1 MVVTLRF
8 NVIKLRKISLLCVTL
23 MKLKN
28 LILTFLMILSASIG
42 GTKAY
47 IDYLLRQELN
57 ASIQAVA
64 NKVTVN
70 YADIRASWL
79 GAVILK
85 DLDLTLANSN
95 ELHIDTIHLH
105 KAYQF
110 YDLNRWP
117 TEMQLSLKNLRY
129 PISDISSPP
138 PVIIA
143 SLGYTPYYLTAKELR
158 NLGYLNI
165 NADIA
170 IQAQTSLE
178 KVAITGIINAHVLGN
193 FNFTLEFNQLPS
205 PQQWT
210 TSRFKSAQLNYLKF
224 SYIDNGFFNRVFTW
238 LAQRNKMT
246 LANFKQTLLTQL
258 SHDLNSTQEIS
269 SNILNPLL
277 QFIQNP
283 RQLTL
288 YLRPDLPIV
297 IETLGQVPLKQL
309 GLTIT
314 TD

>member
-1 MVVTLRF
+1 
-8 NVIKLRKISLLCVTL
+8 

-28 LILTFLMILSASIG
+28 LVLTFLMILAASLG
-42 GTKAY
+42 GSKAY

-64 NKVTVN
+64 NKFTVD

-85 DLDLTLANSN
+85 DLDLALANSD
-95 ELHIDTIHLH
+95 ESLHIDTIHLN
-105 KAYQF
+105 KVYQF
-110 YDLNRWP
+110 YDLDQWP
-117 TEMQLSLKNLRY
+117 TDIQLNLNGLRY
-129 PISDISSPP
+129 PINDVSSPP
-138 PVIIA
+138 PVIIT
-143 SLGYTPYYLTAKELR
+143 SLGYAPYYLTAKELR
-158 NLGYLNI
+158 NLGYQNI
-165 NADIA
+165 NADIT
-170 IQAQTSLE
+170 IQAKTSLK
-178 KVAITGIINAHVLGN
+178 KVSLTGVINAYAWGN
-193 FNFTLEFNQLPS
+193 FNFILELNQLPS

-210 TSRFKSAQLNYLKF
+210 TSSLKSIQLIYLKF
-224 SYIDNGFFNRVFTW
+224 SYSDNGFLNRVFTW

-246 LANFKQTLLTQL
+246 SANFKQTLLTQL
-258 SHDLNSTQEIS
+258 SHDLNFTQEIS
-269 SNILNPLL
+269 SNVLNPLL

-283 RQLTL
+283 RQLNL

-297 IETLGQVPLKQL
+297 IAALEQMSLKQL

>member
-1 MVVTLRF
+1 
-8 NVIKLRKISLLCVTL
+8 

-28 LILTFLMILSASIG
+28 FGLTFLMILSASLG
-42 GTKAY
+42 GAKAY

-57 ASIQAVA
+57 ALIQAVA
-64 NKVTVN
+64 DTVTVN
-70 YADIRASWL
+70 YADIQASWL
-79 GAVILK
+79 GTIILK
-85 DLDLTLANSN
+85 DLDLILANRD
-95 ELHIDTIHLH
+95 EPLHIDTIRLD

-110 YDLNRWP
+110 YNLTRWP
-117 TEMQLSLKNLRY
+117 TDMQLNLKNLRY
-129 PISDISSPP
+129 PISDISYSSPP
-138 PVIIA
+138 VVIA

-158 NLGYLNI
+158 SLGYLNI
-165 NADIA
+165 NANIA

-178 KVAITGIINAHVLGN
+178 KVSISGVINAYAWGN
-193 FNFTLEFNQLPS
+193 FNFTLEFNQLPL

-210 TSRFKSAQLNYLKF
+210 TSSLRSIQLIYLKF
-224 SYIDNGFFNRVFTW
+224 NYSDNGFFNRVFTW

-269 SNILNPLL
+269 SNVLNPLL
-277 QFIQNP
+277 QFIQDP

-288 YLRPDLPIV
+288 YLRPDLPIA